1 LYEWLESEILE
12 IKTPRFHVVD
22 GPADDALKESIV
34 VSGALVPVN
43 YMEFVLKFGSAKLYR
58 DGRRGSYRIGV
69 FGAPRL
75 VTLNDGSRIFHIG
88 FDDGA
93 SVYVKDVGELTSI
106 PIFQWKSGSEDKVAD
121 DFAEWIK
128 QSCSKARREF
138 SKEMWSKI
146 VRGPDPFSPR
156 ELKVIEARR
165 QISWQVLGIDPEGR
179 HIVTVANSGRL
190 TLPVLTVGVRS
201 LDRRLNGA
209 LRLNTSEV
217 GPGRTAVLHVSC
229 YQGLLPPDQLELFTL
244 PDPEPEDRMQYVE
257 LAETM

>member
-1 LYEWLESEILE
+1 
-12 IKTPRFHVVD
+12 
-22 GPADDALKESIV
+22 
-34 VSGALVPVN
+34 
-43 YMEFVLKFGSAKLYR
+43 
-58 DGRRGSYRIGV
+58 
-69 FGAPRL
+69 
-75 VTLNDGSRIFHIG
+75 
-88 FDDGA
+88 
-93 SVYVKDVGELTSI
+93 
-106 PIFQWKSGSEDKVAD
+106 
-121 DFAEWIK
+121 
-128 QSCSKARREF
+128 
-138 SKEMWSKI
+138 MWSKI

-179 HIVTVANSGRL
+179 HIVTVANSGSL

>member
-1 LYEWLESEILE
+1 MYEWLESEILE

-69 FGAPRL
+69 FGAPSL
-75 VTLNDGSRIFHIG
+75 VLPHLLHIG

-106 PIFQWKSGSEDKVAD
+106 PIFQWESGSEDKVAD

-138 SKEMWSKI
+138 REYRSK
-146 VRGPDPFSPR
+146 
-156 ELKVIEARR
+156 
-165 QISWQVLGIDPEGR
+165 
-179 HIVTVANSGRL
+179 
-190 TLPVLTVGVRS
+190 
-201 LDRRLNGA
+201 
-209 LRLNTSEV
+209 
-217 GPGRTAVLHVSC
+217 
-229 YQGLLPPDQLELFTL
+229 
-244 PDPEPEDRMQYVE
+244 
-257 LAETM
+257 